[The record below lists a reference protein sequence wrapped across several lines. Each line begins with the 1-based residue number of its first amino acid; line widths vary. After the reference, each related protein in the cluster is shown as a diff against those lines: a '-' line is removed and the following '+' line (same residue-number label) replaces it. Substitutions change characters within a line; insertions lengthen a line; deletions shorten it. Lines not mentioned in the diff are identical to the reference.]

1 MTYVEAKQKTT
12 KNSTCKKK
20 KKKLEKK
27 NSTCTVREFLGER
40 QRLLLSSLEFNLC
53 QFY

>member
-20 KKKLEKK
+20 KKIRKK
-27 NSTCTVREFLGER
+27 ELYMYCEGVSGRKTKTFA
-40 QRLLLSSLEFNLC
+40 
-53 QFY
+53 